1 MGKAKLSEPCGS
13 QAQRKSKQH
22 CKKTVKSDS
31 ELHGTQ
37 AERKQNDTE
46 KILLKL
52 AWVSQG

>member
-52 AWVSQG
+52 A